1 MQRDPWNPPTEG
13 LLRTK
18 PRQYSPAGLGLA
30 LLIALAGSVLLAIL
44 YVWLLRVI
52 PLIYAS
58 VVIALGYGWL
68 IGEIA
73 AKAVW
78 YGKLRDRRST
88 LWLAMLGA
96 GAGYYAAWIFWLGS
110 ITHESAAL
118 FLNPVVLGRSILG
131 VNEVGTWSFGRE
143 GILGTQSV
151 NGILLALVW
160 LGEAIAI
167 FGLAAL
173 SASRRAPDFA
183 FCEQCSSW
191 CDKGRL
197 LHSYGGVSAVELKL
211 RLEQKDWAF
220 FTTLPAARYGNLQRV
235 DLEHYRCKCGKLQT
249 LAVQRVTIKV
259 QQTGRSESKV
269 IVLNKLPVTPA
280 ELEWIERTTPLE
292 PGDNLPDAPA
302 PPASA
307 DDQVDLGL

>member
-1 MQRDPWNPPTEG
+1 MAG
-13 LLRTK
+13 
-18 PRQYSPAGLGLA
+18 PA
-30 LLIALAGSVLLAIL
+30 LLAIL

-78 YGKLRDRRST
+78 FGKLRNRRAT
-88 LWLAMLGA
+88 LCLAMLGA
-96 GAGYYAAWIFWLGS
+96 AAGYHAAWIFWLGS
-110 ITHESAAL
+110 VTDESTASL
-118 FLNPVVLGRSILG
+118 LNPLVLCRTILH
-131 VNEVGTWSFGRE
+131 VNETGTWSFGRTE
-143 GILGTQSV
+143 VLATQSV
-151 NGILLALVW
+151 NGVLLALVW

-173 SASRRAPDFA
+173 GASRRAPDFA
-183 FCEQCSSW
+183 FCDQCNSW

-220 FTTLPAARYGNLQRV
+220 FTTLPAARYRNLQRI
-235 DLEHYRCKCGKLQT
+235 DLEHYRCKCGKSQT
-249 LAVQRVTIKV
+249 LAIQRVAIKAR
-259 QQTGRSESKV
+259 QTGRSESKF
-269 IVLNKLPVTPA
+269 IVLNKLPVTPV
-280 ELEWIERTTPLE
+280 ELDWIERTMPLE
-292 PGDNLPDAPA
+292 PDQTVPQAPA
-302 PPASA
+302 PPAA
-307 DDQVDLGL
+307 TDDQVDLGL